1 MKNEILQL
9 AEMMKK
15 AQRISFLGGAGVSTE
30 SGIPDFRGAKGLYM
44 EKREIP
50 PETILS
56 HSFFMR
62 EPEVF
67 YKYYTENLL
76 PKGVQPNAAHRALSE
91 LEKMGKLLCVITQN
105 IDGLHQMAGS
115 KKVLELHGTALSNYC
130 MRCKKTYDTDYILSH
145 LPLPKCDCGGLIR
158 PDVVLYEEGLNDQ
171 VMREAAKAVSS
182 SDMLIV
188 GGTSLNVY
196 PAASYA
202 RMCPGTLVIIN
213 KTPTPYD
220 DYADLVIRDPIGQ
233 TLSSALQLM
242 KQGDDS
248 QC

>member
-1 MKNEILQL
+1 MKNEIMNL

-15 AQRISFLGGAGVSTE
+15 ARRITFLGGAGVSTE
-30 SGIPDFRGAKGLYM
+30 SGIPDFRGAKGLFM

-62 EPEVF
+62 EPEIF

-76 PKGVQPNAAHRALSE
+76 PKGVLPNAAHKALFE
-91 LEKMGKLLCVITQN
+91 LEQMGKLFCVITQN

-130 MRCKKTYDTDYILSH
+130 LRCKKTYDTDYLLAH
-145 LPLPKCDCGGLIR
+145 LPLPKCVCGGLIR
-158 PDVVLYEEGLNDQ
+158 PDVVLYEEGLNEE
-171 VMREAAKAVSS
+171 VMWEAGRAVSS

-220 DYADLVIRDPIGQ
+220 EYADLVIRESIGQ
-233 TLSSALQLM
+233 TLSSALKLM
-242 KQGDDS
+242 NQEPGSQG
-248 QC
+248 

>member
-1 MKNEILQL
+1 MKIKRL
-9 AEMMKK
+9 AEMMQT
-15 AQRISFLGGAGVSTE
+15 ARRITFLGGAGVSTE

-44 EKREIP
+44 QKREIP

-62 EPEVF
+62 EPEIF

-76 PKGVQPNAAHRALSE
+76 PKGVLPNAAHKALFE
-91 LEKMGKLLCVITQN
+91 LEKMGKLTCVITQN

-130 MRCKKTYDTDYILSH
+130 LRCKKVYDTDYILSH
-145 LPLPKCDCGGLIR
+145 LPLPQCVCGGLIR
-158 PDVVLYEEGLNDQ
+158 PDVVLYEEGLNEQ
-171 VMREAAKAVSS
+171 VMREAAREVSS

-202 RMCPGTLVIIN
+202 RMCPGALVIIN

-220 DYADLVIRDPIGQ
+220 EYADLVIRDPIGQ
-233 TLSSALQLM
+233 TLSSALNLL
-242 KQGDDS
+242 KQGIDS
-248 QC
+248 QG